1 MKLPYSW
8 LKELVPNLPPVS
20 ELEPVF
26 ASLGTPLEG
35 TEEVAAPPAG
45 VLLVS
50 VTEAA
55 PIPGTQLTRLEL
67 DTGEHGAHTIASGAP
82 NAVGLP
88 VGTMLALVTPGT
100 TLEGL
105 EYGVRSL
112 QGVESWGMAASAKEL
127 SLGESAAGLM
137 LFPAGTAKPGTPMH
151 TLWAADTVLDVEVTP
166 NRADVLSALGLARDL
181 AAALE
186 LELVQ
191 PPAGPA
197 AVGVGEIEISLP
209 TRGLSIERDP
219 SRKFRIGCDT
229 FVARTVNGIR
239 NGPSPLWL
247 QRRLSLCGSRT
258 VNAIVDIS
266 NYVMFELGQPTALYD
281 RRDVQNDRIL
291 VGFGL
296 RQGETVTD
304 LLGGTHTVGAEDLL
318 IMDGR
323 EVQVPNVTEAFAAAG
338 EVQEGD
344 SVLGI
349 AGVMGAMHGS
359 VRSDTSGVVIESA
372 HFDPVL
378 LRRTSTRL
386 GLKTDAVFR
395 YERGTDPLLP
405 ARAAD
410 RIAGLLGEL
419 GGTVHPGSTQAGTP
433 ELPSPIVL
441 DAAYARRLL
450 GMEIATPEMSGIL
463 ERLGCKVVAEGAVVA
478 EGTVLS
484 ENTVLT
490 VTPPSWRIDMNV
502 PEDLIEEVARLH
514 GYASLPETL
523 PTIQTHPD
531 NAGAEAASRERQNLK
546 RTVAGLGFQEVVTYT
561 FTGDDEAEGARTER
575 PNVRLRNPMTSER
588 TGLRTALYPSL
599 LRAAAQAGKGERLLI
614 FEVGHIFPASGEAE
628 RLGLL
633 MRGPLAPNGWQ
644 PGVAGGYAAFAGLVS
659 ALAGG
664 LGADL
669 EVRQLRGDAVPAA
682 LHPGVAGELVWNGV
696 SAGWIGALHPEIAA
710 SFGLKGDTYLLEA
723 ALPLPGRPWAFRDP
737 SRAPAA
743 WRDLAVTLPQAVSYA
758 EVAGLL
764 KREAGPLLESVQ
776 PFDVYVG
783 DSIEAG
789 QRSVAARLTFR
800 GEKTLTDA
808 EVDPV
813 MARVMDA
820 VRGAGWSIREK

>member
-8 LKELVPNLPPVS
+8 LKELVPQLPPAN
-20 ELEPVF
+20 ELEPLF

-35 TEEVAAPPAG
+35 TEAVESPPAG
-45 VLLVS
+45 VLLVT

-55 PIPGTQLTRLEL
+55 PIEGTQLTRLNL
-67 DTGEHGAHTIASGAP
+67 DTGVSGPKTIASGAP

-100 TLEGL
+100 TLGGM
-105 EYGVRSL
+105 EYGVRAL

-127 SLGESAAGLM
+127 GLGESAAGLM
-137 LFPAGTAKPGTPMH
+137 LFPAGTAAPGTPMH
-151 TLWAADTVLDVEVTP
+151 TLWAADTVLDIEVTP

-181 AAALE
+181 AAALK

-197 AVGVGEIEISLP
+197 ASGKGEIEISLP
-209 TRGLSIERDP
+209 PRGLSIERDP
-219 SRKFRIGCDT
+219 SQKVRMGCDN
-229 FVARTVNGIR
+229 FVARTVSGLQ

-247 QRRLSLCGSRT
+247 QRRLMLCGSRS
-258 VNAIVDIS
+258 VNAVVDIS

-281 RRDVQNDRIL
+281 RRDVINDRIL

-296 RQGETVTD
+296 RQGENVTD
-304 LLGGTHTVGAEDLL
+304 LLGGTHAVGAEDLL

-323 EVQVPNVTEAFAAAG
+323 ETGVPSVTEAFAAAG
-338 EVQEGD
+338 HPQEGK

-349 AGVMGAMHGS
+349 AGIMGALHGS
-359 VRSDTSGVVIESA
+359 VRPDTSGVVIESA

-419 GGTVHPGSTQAGTP
+419 GGTVHPGATQAGTP
-433 ELPSPIVL
+433 ELPAAIVL
-441 DAAYARRLL
+441 DAAYVRRLL
-450 GMEIATPEMSGIL
+450 GMNIATPEMVGIL
-463 ERLGCKVVAEGAVVA
+463 SRLGCKVVPDGEQ
-478 EGTVLS
+478 
-484 ENTVLT
+484 LT
-490 VTPPSWRIDMNV
+490 VTPPSWRIDMHFT
-502 PEDLIEEVARLH
+502 EDLIEEVARLH
-514 GYASLPETL
+514 GYSSLPETL
-523 PTIQTHPD
+523 PTIQTHAD
-531 NAGAEAASRERQNLK
+531 NAGAETASRERRELK
-546 RTVAGLGFQEVVTYT
+546 RAVAGLGAQEVVTYT
-561 FTGDDEAEGARTER
+561 FTSDEEAQSARTER
-575 PNVRLRNPMTSER
+575 PTVRLQNPMTAER

-614 FEVGHIFPASGEAE
+614 FEVGHIFPLTGETE

-633 MRGPLAPNGWQ
+633 MRGPLAPGTWQ
-644 PGVAGGYAAFAGLVS
+644 PGVAGGYAAFAGVVS
-659 ALAGG
+659 ALAGT
-664 LGADL
+664 LGAGV
-669 EVRQLRGDAVPAA
+669 EIRQLRGADVPAA
-682 LHPGVAGELVWNGV
+682 LHPGIAGELLWNGAP
-696 SAGWIGALHPEIAA
+696 AGWLGALHPEIAA
-710 SFGLKGDTYLLEA
+710 AFGLKGDTYLLEA
-723 ALPLPGRPWAFRDP
+723 ALPLPGRPWAFHDP

-743 WRDLAVTLPQAVSYA
+743 WRDLAIIAPKQISYA
-758 EVAGLL
+758 EVAALL
-764 KREAGPLLESVQ
+764 KSQAGPRLESLQ
-776 PFDVYVG
+776 PFDVYEG
-783 DSIEAG
+783 EAIAQG
-789 QRSVAARLTFR
+789 QRSVAVRLTFR

-813 MARVMDA
+813 MAGLMEA
-820 VRGAGWSIREK
+820 VRGRGWGIRER

>member
-1 MKLPYSW
+1 MKLSYSW
-8 LKELVPNLPPVS
+8 LKELVPQLPPITD
-20 ELEPVF
+20 LEPIF

-35 TEEVAAPPAG
+35 IEDVPAPPAG
-45 VLLVS
+45 VLLVT

-127 SLGESAAGLM
+127 GLGESAAGLM

-151 TLWAADTVLDVEVTP
+151 TLWAADTVLDIEVTP

-181 AAALE
+181 SAALK

-197 AVGVGEIEISLP
+197 AVGAGEIKVSLP
-209 TRGLSIERDP
+209 KRGLSIERDP
-219 SRKFRIGCDT
+219 SRKFRIGCDN
-229 FVARTVNGIR
+229 FVARTVDGVQ

-281 RRDVQNDRIL
+281 RRDVLNDRIL

-323 EVQVPNVTEAFAAAG
+323 EVGVPSVQGAFAAAG
-338 EVQEGD
+338 EVQPGE

-419 GGTVHPGSTQAGTP
+419 GGTVHPGATQVGEP
-433 ELPSPIVL
+433 VLPSPIAL
-441 DAAYARRLL
+441 DPAYARRLL
-450 GMEIATPEMSGIL
+450 GMQIATPEMSGIL
-463 ERLGCKVVAEGAVVA
+463 ERLGCTVTAEITVV
-478 EGTVLS
+478 S
-484 ENTVLT
+484 ESTVLT
-490 VTPPSWRIDMNV
+490 VTPPSWRIDMNG

-531 NAGAEAASRERQNLK
+531 NAGAEAASRERQDLK
-546 RTVAGLGFQEVVTYT
+546 RAVAGLGFQEVVTYT
-561 FTGDDEAEGARTER
+561 FTGDDEAREARTER
-575 PNVRLRNPMTSER
+575 PNVRLRNPMTLDR

-599 LRAAAQAGKGERLLI
+599 LRSAAQAGKGERLLI
-614 FEVGHIFPASGEAE
+614 FEVGHIFPAGGEAE

-644 PGVAGGYAAFAGLVS
+644 PGVAGGYAAFAGMVA
-659 ALAGG
+659 ALAGT
-664 LGADL
+664 LGAEL

-682 LHPGVAGELVWNGV
+682 LHPGIAGELLWNGV

-710 SFGLKGDTYLLEA
+710 GFGLKGDTYLLEA

-743 WRDLAVTLPQAVSYA
+743 WRDLAVTSPQTVSYA
-758 EVAGLL
+758 EVAELL
-764 KREAGPLLESVQ
+764 KREAGPLLEGVQ

-783 DSIEAG
+783 DSIEQG

-808 EVDPV
+808 EVDPL
-813 MARVMDA
+813 MAHVIGA
-820 VRGAGWSIREK
+820 VRAAGWSIREK